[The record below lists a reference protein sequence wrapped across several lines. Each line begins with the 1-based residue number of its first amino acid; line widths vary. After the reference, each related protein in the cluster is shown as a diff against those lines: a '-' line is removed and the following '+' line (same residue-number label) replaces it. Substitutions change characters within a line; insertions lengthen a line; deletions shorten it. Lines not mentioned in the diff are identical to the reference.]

1 VSMYRNA
8 GKWEDAYRIAKTHGG
23 PAWAKNIAFLWAK
36 SLGGDSA
43 VKLLSKFGLLE
54 EAIDYATDNLLV
66 LSFFPEIVFYFNKC
80 CIIIFMLVN
89 FVMLL
94 SSVYQKVLLTDK
106 VILGISVALTDCFC
120 C

>member
-1 VSMYRNA
+1 MIQARDWKSAVSMYRNA
-8 GKWEDAYRIAKTHGG
+8 GKWEDAYRIAKAQGG

-66 LSFFPEIVFYFNKC
+66 LLFFSLLVSFNIR
-80 CIIIFMLVN
+80 L
-89 FVMLL
+89 
-94 SSVYQKVLLTDK
+94 
-106 VILGISVALTDCFC
+106 
-120 C
+120 